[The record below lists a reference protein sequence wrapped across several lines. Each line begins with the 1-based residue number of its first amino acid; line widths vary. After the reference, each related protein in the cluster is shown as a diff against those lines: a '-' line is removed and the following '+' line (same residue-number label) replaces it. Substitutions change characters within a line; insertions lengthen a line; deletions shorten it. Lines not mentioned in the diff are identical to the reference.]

1 MGKAFYLD
9 FVRQIIYQTLLEE
22 KIKNPTKYIGG
33 KNEVSLLSFYEQ
45 LVQQDDVDRFTEI
58 YKDLID
64 QQNRTGLI
72 ANGVI
77 VSPENPT
84 ITNLNQCTIVP
95 LSFTA
100 TFRCTLEDRD
110 LVLESLNHAIELLKG
125 RKRDIAEFDNG
136 KLFQVGTFGNNVNGM
151 PLLHSG
157 DFLGVKDIGQSLYYF
172 LTGKLLEL
180 EEKMI
185 DIDLENND
193 YLYYEENNQLKV
205 GIYYHK
211 HYDNV
216 LTDFVSRSV
225 SYNSETK
232 RFYIIEERT
241 SRSEF
246 RNLPIFREAE
256 CSCYIDGTGRTGYG
270 NINDEGLTNEG
281 LWTFTITWVFSNVET
296 EPSAYSIS
304 SETIVVD
311 EYDFINVE
319 ETNEYP
325 DIIFPP
331 EHESFAKYKVSLSFD
346 ALRCDEPRTLNGNEY
361 CQISL
366 GGSATVTNARIR
378 FGNDILKVGI
388 TKLKI
393 KGSPDIEIY
402 NALDPTW
409 YWLEPLEV
417 PASNN
422 ANTKPI
428 QLIANAFKTNSHT
441 DSLNINLQY
450 TFVIDTEIALIKQ
463 FYDYARY
470 GEQAV
475 IESGAI
481 VVDGITPNM
490 IFGIVEFYN
499 TWGNYEI
506 KEIPTK
512 VVESVDIDNSESD
525 TLTITIP
532 FQVQGEY

>member
-151 PLLHSG
+151 PLLQSG
-157 DFLGVKDIGQSLYYF
+157 DFLGVKDIEQSTLLF
-172 LTGKLLEL
+172 LETKIAEL
-180 EEKMI
+180 EQDNIEIGIKSG
-185 DIDLENND
+185 D
-193 YLYYEENNQLKV
+193 YLYYEENSKLKV
-205 GIYYHK
+205 GVYTNN
-211 HYDNV
+211 HYNNV
-216 LTDFVSRSV
+216 LTELINRSD
-225 SYNSETK
+225 SYVIGNQE
-232 RFYIIEERT
+232 FYIDEERT
-241 SRSEF
+241 SRNTFSY
-246 RNLPIFREAE
+246 LPIIKRAI
-256 CSCYIDGTGRTGYG
+256 CSCYIDGVLKEGTGTILNEYLD
-270 NINDEGLTNEG
+270 DEGIWHFEI
-281 LWTFTITWVFSNVET
+281 LWKFTDIET
-296 EPSAYSIS
+296 QPSSYSIS
-304 SETIVVD
+304 SETIEAD
-311 EYDFINVE
+311 EYGFTNVE
-319 ETNEYP
+319 ETSEYP

-450 TFVIDTEIALIKQ
+450 TFVVDTEIALIKQ
-463 FYDYARY
+463 FYDYTRY

-475 IESGAI
+475 IEDGAI

-506 KEIPTK
+506 KEIPAK
-512 VVESVDIDNSESD
+512 VVESVDNENSESD
-525 TLTITIP
+525 VLTITIP